1 MKKKMRH
8 RSASWKAAFFQ
19 RKMLNKIRMLQKCA
33 WSCGRGADGRGIVD
47 SRTATFRPGA
57 GFGACRA
64 DGNPS
69 SQTVGSGASAAL
81 RRWGRL
87 SPGGGRGAEAVAG
100 RACREEPAG
109 TKKGR
114 KTAPSG
120 WRSSPPLLTL
130 PCVFSTPRTECR
142 RVCSRDWAGSP
153 ARTRPRFPREARIPR
168 RRTLRGC
175 RGTCRLKWRTR
186 PRQ

>member
-1 MKKKMRH
+1 MHGHAAVVLTVGASLIPGRPRSVRGQASARAARTGILPRR
-8 RSASWKAAFFQ
+8 RSA
-19 RKMLNKIRMLQKCA
+19 
-33 WSCGRGADGRGIVD
+33 
-47 SRTATFRPGA
+47 PGL
-57 GFGACRA
+57 RRR
-64 DGNPS
+64 
-69 SQTVGSGASAAL
+69 L

-142 RVCSRDWAGSP
+142 RVWSRDWAGSP